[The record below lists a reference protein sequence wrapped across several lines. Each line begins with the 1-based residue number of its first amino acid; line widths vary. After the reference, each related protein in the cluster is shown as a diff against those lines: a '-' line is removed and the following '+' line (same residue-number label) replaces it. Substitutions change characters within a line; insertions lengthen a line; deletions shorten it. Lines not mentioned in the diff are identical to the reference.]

1 MAKKTIEFMGMK
13 LDLSGT
19 KQKVNYER
27 KHGSPMKEIFR
38 MMSMYG
44 VMESMQNGEDM
55 SNLDFS
61 RMDMMSLDFMSNLLH
76 AGAQKFNANVSLDVM
91 YDLIDLYLEDKT
103 IFDLMG
109 VTMELLEQAGYL
121 NFGNDEEQ
129 EAQEEAPKPKRA
141 TRKPKETKVE
151 DAQ

>member
-1 MAKKTIEFMGMK
+1 MAKKTVDFMGMK

-44 VMESMQNGEDM
+44 LMESMQQGQDIANI
-55 SNLDFS
+55 DFS

-76 AGAQKFNANVSLDVM
+76 AGAQKFNANVSLDTM
-91 YDLIDLYLEDKT
+91 YDLIDLYLEDNT

-121 NFGNDEEQ
+121 NFGNEEEQ
-129 EAQEEAPKPKRA
+129 VEEVKPKRA
-141 TRKPKETKVE
+141 RKPKVE

>member
-1 MAKKTIEFMGMK
+1 MAKKQPIEFMGMK

-44 VMESMQNGEDM
+44 AMESMQGGDM
-55 SNLDFS
+55 TNVDFS
-61 RMDMMSLDFMSNLLH
+61 RMDMMSLDFMVNLLH
-76 AGAQKFNANVSLDVM
+76 AGAQKFNANVSLDTM
-91 YDLIDLYLEDKT
+91 FDLIDLYLEDKT
-103 IFDLMG
+103 IFDLMS
-109 VTMELLEQAGYL
+109 VTMELLQQAGYL
-121 NFGNDEEQ
+121 NFGDDDN
-129 EAQEEAPKPKRA
+129 
-141 TRKPKETKVE
+141 VE